1 MPLTKMNQ
9 ICANIFNRLVSLE
22 FKFENFII
30 IIYFKINTIIVTF
43 LAFTDDGNVMI
54 LCMLKVQAKY
64 MSNFKYFMVD
74 MSYKRVFGEINE
86 LEFNA
91 YDENNNSSK

>member
-1 MPLTKMNQ
+1 MF
-9 ICANIFNRLVSLE
+9 NI
-22 FKFENFII
+22 
-30 IIYFKINTIIVTF
+30 T
-43 LAFTDDGNVMI
+43 LAFTDDGHIMI
-54 LCMLKVQAKY
+54 LCMLKSQANY

-91 YDENNNSSK
+91 YNEDNKSGE